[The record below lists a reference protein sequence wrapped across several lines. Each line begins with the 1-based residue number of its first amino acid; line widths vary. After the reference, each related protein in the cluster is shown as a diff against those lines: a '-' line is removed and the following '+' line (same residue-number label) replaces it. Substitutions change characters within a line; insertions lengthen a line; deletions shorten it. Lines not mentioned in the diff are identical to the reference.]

1 MIPPLTPDAPA
12 QPVPTERKAAGT
24 AFEALILQQM
34 LGAVL
39 PEAAGAGG
47 IALQALSRELA
58 EASPFGLARLL
69 ETRT

>member
-12 QPVPTERKAAGT
+12 QPGPTQRKAAGT

-39 PEAAGAGG
+39 PEAAGAGSV
-47 IALQALSRELA
+47 ALQALARELA